1 MIAILRDDTY
11 WPETITNGNAVSQHV
26 YNPQQTSFFNAKVS
40 NNTNSPGIG
49 ANDVFI
55 DPWGSPYIITLDLN
69 YDGKCMDYALNSMY
83 SNNVPHPNAP
93 WLIPGEAIVWS
104 FGPYWKQIGTA
115 CAGLPPNVIPGSL
128 NTGINKKSIVMSF
141 Q

>member
-1 MIAILRDDTY
+1 VIAILRDDTY

-69 YDGKCMDYALNSMY
+69 YDGKCYDFTLATMY
-83 SNNVPHPNAP
+83 SNNWPTPAVSSLPLQVPGA
-93 WLIPGEAIVWS
+93 AIVWS
-104 FGPYWKQIGTA
+104 FGPLKTI
-115 CAGLPPNVIPGSL
+115 
-128 NTGINKKSIVMSF
+128 NTGEGLSANSKGGVATITNHQTIITSF

>member
-1 MIAILRDDTY
+1 M
-11 WPETITNGNAVSQHV
+11 
-26 YNPQQTSFFNAKVS
+26 
-40 NNTNSPGIG
+40 
-49 ANDVFI
+49 NDVFI

-83 SNNVPHPNAP
+83 SNNVPNPTVP

-104 FGPYWKQIGTA
+104 FGPYWKQIATA
-115 CAGLPPNVIPGSL
+115 WAVQAAPNKIPGAL
-128 NTGINKKSIVMSF
+128 NTGINKLSIVASF